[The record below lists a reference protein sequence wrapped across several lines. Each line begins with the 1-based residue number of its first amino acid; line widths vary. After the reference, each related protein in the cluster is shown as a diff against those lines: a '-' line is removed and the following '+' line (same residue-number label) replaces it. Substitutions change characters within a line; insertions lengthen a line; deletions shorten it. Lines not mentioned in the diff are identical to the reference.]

1 MKDKGGKCK
10 TSGKGLRRNTGEKLK
25 VKSDKLNSTSGTA
38 GNLKDTLEKAQACT
52 RFADEKKAKD
62 LVVLELVGITDIA
75 DYFVLATGTSERHVR
90 TIAEAVEIGMKEID
104 VKPFS
109 LEGYDEGR
117 WIIIDYQNVIVHIF
131 IESLRELYDLESLW
145 IEAKRYIFQKGNTF
159 LGVDNG

>member
-1 MKDKGGKCK
+1 M
-10 TSGKGLRRNTGEKLK
+10 
-25 VKSDKLNSTSGTA
+25 
-38 GNLKDTLEKAQACT
+38 DTFEKAQACA

-62 LVVLELVGITDIA
+62 IVVLELIGLTDIA

-90 TIAEAVEIGMKEID
+90 TIAEAVEVGLKEAG

-109 LEGYDEGR
+109 LEGHDEGR
-117 WIIIDYQNVIVHIF
+117 WVIIDYQNVIAHIF

-145 IEAKRYIFQKGNTF
+145 IEAKKYTLKKENKF

>member
-1 MKDKGGKCK
+1 M
-10 TSGKGLRRNTGEKLK
+10 
-25 VKSDKLNSTSGTA
+25 
-38 GNLKDTLEKAQACT
+38 DTFEKAQACA

-62 LVVLELVGITDIA
+62 IVVLELIGLTDIA

-90 TIAEAVEIGMKEID
+90 TIAEAVEVGLKEAG

-109 LEGYDEGR
+109 LEGHDEGR
-117 WIIIDYQNVIVHIF
+117 WVIIDYQNVIAHIF

-145 IEAKRYIFQKGNTF
+145 IEAKRYTLKKENKF